1 MTEPLNQAELAKAR
15 NEFLMKMYDQMYSD
29 INRNV
34 LVVWQSIGVLV
45 GALAVYALVE
55 KQVIPLDFATSF
67 VLLICGWS
75 VAHLYE
81 ATYWY
86 NRNLAII
93 ANIERQFLTTNDLQD
108 IQYYFGEHRQVNKM
122 LDQFKIQYAL
132 AIAIAFL
139 FLAFHFAM
147 RVLPGIG
154 SPWSGFEVQ
163 RALPYF
169 FVMVMAGFIYWFKQ
183 RYDRKYREF
192 LNNSP
197 GVSVDITAVRYGVGH
212 PVEDLS
218 AVRSA
223 IQKHRQLQDSS
234 HNPNASPKSD

>member
-1 MTEPLNQAELAKAR
+1 VTDPLNQAELAKAR
-15 NEFLMKMYDQMYSD
+15 NDFLMKMYDQMYAD

-55 KQVIPLDFATSF
+55 KQVIPLDFATTF

-139 FLAFHFAM
+139 FLVFHFVM
-147 RVLPGIG
+147 RVVPGIG
-154 SPWSGFEVQ
+154 APWRGFEIQ
-163 RALPYF
+163 RALPYV
-169 FVMVMAGFIYWFKQ
+169 FVLAIAGFIFRFKG
-183 RYDRKYREF
+183 RYEKKYREF
-192 LNNSP
+192 LKNSP
-197 GVSVDITAVRYGVGH
+197 GISVDIAAVQFGVGH

-218 AVRSA
+218 AVRSE
-223 IQKHRQLQDSS
+223 IQRHRRSQDL
-234 HNPNASPKSD
+234 PTASKSPPESG

>member
-1 MTEPLNQAELAKAR
+1 VTALSNHEDQAKAR
-15 NEFLMKMYDQMYSD
+15 AEFLMKMYDQMYAD

-55 KQVIPLDFATSF
+55 KQVIPLEFATSF

-122 LDQFKIQYAL
+122 LDQFRIQYVL
-132 AIAIAFL
+132 AGSIAFL
-139 FLAFHFAM
+139 FLVFHFVI

-154 SPWSGFEVQ
+154 SSGRFEVQ

-169 FVMVMAGFIYWFKQ
+169 LVLSIAVFIYTLK
-183 RYDRKYREF
+183 RKYDKKYREF
-192 LNNSP
+192 LENSP
-197 GVSVDITAVRYGVGH
+197 GISVDTSAIRFGVGH
-212 PVEDLS
+212 PIQDLS
-218 AVRSA
+218 AVRSD
-223 IQKHRQLQDSS
+223 IQKGRHPERPDL
-234 HNPNASPKSD
+234 PLPKSQ